1 MFDTEGD
8 VMERKILHVDINNC
22 YASIE
27 CLFHPELAGK
37 PVAVAGSTEER
48 KGIILAKNQISKEYN
63 VKTGEVIWQAKQKCP
78 DLVTLPPHYD
88 LYLKFSKAAH
98 LIYERYTDRIE
109 CFGIDECWLDVTC
122 TRRDIKE
129 VADEIRNTVK
139 KELGITVSVG
149 ASFNKI
155 FAKLGSDMKK
165 PDATTVIS
173 KENFKEKIWGLPASD
188 LLFVG
193 RSTSNKLSK
202 HGIETIGE
210 LADTP
215 PEVLVSWLG
224 KWGEYLY
231 SYANGLE
238 NSEIPLFTDAQA
250 PVKTVSNG
258 TTAYRDLITDEDV
271 KILVFALAESVA
283 SRLRKMGLKAMGIS
297 ITLKDNKFYSFS
309 KQSKLSNPVNDGV
322 QIANKAYALYKE
334 SYNLKS
340 QNPIR
345 SISICAFQLY
355 NKNQPIQTDLFS
367 SPVNIIKKERLNE
380 AIDKIREKYG
390 YSSINRAVV
399 MGDSGFK
406 TFDARLQNQIHPVG
420 VLKGRTA

>member
-1 MFDTEGD
+1 
-8 VMERKILHVDINNC
+8 
-22 YASIE
+22 
-27 CLFHPELAGK
+27 
-37 PVAVAGSTEER
+37 
-48 KGIILAKNQISKEYN
+48 
-63 VKTGEVIWQAKQKCP
+63 
-78 DLVTLPPHYD
+78 
-88 LYLKFSKAAH
+88 
-98 LIYERYTDRIE
+98 
-109 CFGIDECWLDVTC
+109 IDECWLDVTC

-165 PDATTVIS
+165 PDATTVIT
-173 KENFKEKIWGLPASD
+173 KENFKEKVWRLPASD

-193 RSTSNKLSK
+193 RATSNKLK
-202 HGIETIGE
+202 NHGIDTIGE
-210 LADTP
+210 LANTP

-224 KWGEYLY
+224 KWGENLY
-231 SYANGLE
+231 AYANGLE

-250 PVKTVSNG
+250 PVKSVSNG
-258 TTAYRDLITDEDV
+258 TTAYRDLLTDEDV
-271 KILVFALAESVA
+271 KILIFALSESVA
-283 SRLRKMGLKAMGIS
+283 SRLRKMGLKAMGVS
-297 ITLKDNKFYSFS
+297 ITIKDSKFYSYS
-309 KQSKLSNPVNDGV
+309 KQGKISNPANDGV
-322 QIANKAYALYKE
+322 QIANKAYSLYKE

-355 NKNQPIQTDLFS
+355 NKNQPVQTDLFS
-367 SPVNIIKKERLNE
+367 SPARIIKKERLNE
-380 AIDKIREKYG
+380 AVDKIREKYG

-399 MGDSGFK
+399 MGDNGFK
-406 TFDARLQNQIHPVG
+406 TFDSRLQNQIHPVG